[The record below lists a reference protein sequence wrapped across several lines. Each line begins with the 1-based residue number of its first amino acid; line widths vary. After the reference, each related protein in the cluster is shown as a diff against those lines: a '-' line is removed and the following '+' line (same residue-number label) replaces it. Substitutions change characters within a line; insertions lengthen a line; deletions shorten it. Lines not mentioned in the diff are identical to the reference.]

1 MGRSGDGGLRQLR
14 SPPEIVMSVSR
25 GDVVLVNYPF
35 ASGTGSKVRPAVV
48 IQCDRNNSRLDNTI
62 IAQLTTR
69 TRFANLEPTQLLI
82 EAASPAGQQAGLLV
96 DSALSCEN
104 LYTIRQDAIVRKIG
118 TIPDALMPQVA
129 ACLKASL
136 ELP

>member
-1 MGRSGDGGLRQLR
+1 MKVD
-14 SPPEIVMSVSR
+14 R
-25 GDVVLVNYPF
+25 GDVILVSYPF

-62 IAQLTTR
+62 IAQLTSR
-69 TRFANLEPTQLLI
+69 TRYAKSEPTQILI
-82 EAASPAGQQAGLLV
+82 EAASAAGQQAGLLI

-104 LYTIRQDAIVRKIG
+104 LYTVRQDAVVRKIG
-118 TIPDALMPQVA
+118 TLPDGLMLQVA